1 MKSRIIG
8 TGSYVPKKVV
18 SNFELT
24 KTLDT
29 DNEWIVS
36 RTGIRTRHIADKQSG
51 ETCSFMA
58 TKAAQQAVD
67 DANISIN
74 DIDMIIVATLSADYK
89 VPSLACLVQEQLGA
103 FNAAAFDISAACAGS
118 IYGLSIAN
126 SFIVSGQYKNV
137 LFIGAEMMSSAT
149 NWQDRNTAILFGDA
163 ASACVISSSN
173 DDKSGFID
181 FKLYADGRQ
190 HKHIFMPQGGSLE
203 AVDEEGIK
211 QGKDKLFM
219 NGRETFKFAVRSVT
233 DSINDILQKN
243 NFNKENITFIV
254 PHQANLRIIE
264 AVAKYVDV
272 SLDKF
277 LINLDKY
284 ANTSAASL
292 MLAYDEANRNNKL
305 KKDDLLLFLAIGAGF
320 VWGASIYKV

>member
-1 MKSRIIG
+1 MKSRIVG
-8 TGSYVPKKVV
+8 TGSYVPKTIVT
-18 SNFELT
+18 NFDLS
-24 KTLDT
+24 KNLDT

-36 RTGIRTRHIADKQSG
+36 RTGINTRHIANKKLG

-58 TKAAQQAVD
+58 TQAALKAISE
-67 DANISIN
+67 ANINIS
-74 DIDMIIVATLSADYK
+74 DIDMIVVATLSADYK

-137 LFIGAEMMSSAT
+137 LFIGAEVMSSAT

-173 DDKSGFID
+173 NDSGFID

-190 HKHIFMPQGGSLE
+190 QKNIFIPQGGSIK

-211 QGKDKLFM
+211 QGQDKLYM

-233 DSINDILQKN
+233 DAIKDILQKN
-243 NFNKENITFIV
+243 NLAKEDICFVV

-264 AVAKYVDV
+264 AIAKQVNV

-292 MLAYDEANRNNKL
+292 MLAYDEANKSHKL

-320 VWGASIYKV
+320 VWGASLYKV

>member
-8 TGSYVPKKVV
+8 TGSYVPKTIVT
-18 SNFELT
+18 NFDLS
-24 KTLDT
+24 KNLDT

-36 RTGIRTRHIADKQSG
+36 RTGINTRHIVNKELG

-58 TKAAQQAVD
+58 TQAALKAISE
-67 DANISIN
+67 ANININ
-74 DIDMIIVATLSADYK
+74 DIDMIVVATLSADYK

-137 LFIGAEMMSSAT
+137 LFIGAEVMSSAT

-163 ASACVISSSN
+163 ASACVISASN
-173 DDKSGFID
+173 NDSGFID

-190 HKHIFMPQGGSLE
+190 QKNIFIPQGGSIK

-211 QGKDKLFM
+211 QGQDKLYM

-233 DSINDILQKN
+233 DAIKDILQKN
-243 NFNKENITFIV
+243 NLAKEDICFVV

-264 AVAKYVDV
+264 AIAKQVDV

-292 MLAYDEANRNNKL
+292 MLAYDEAHKSHKL

-320 VWGASIYKV
+320 VWGASLYKV